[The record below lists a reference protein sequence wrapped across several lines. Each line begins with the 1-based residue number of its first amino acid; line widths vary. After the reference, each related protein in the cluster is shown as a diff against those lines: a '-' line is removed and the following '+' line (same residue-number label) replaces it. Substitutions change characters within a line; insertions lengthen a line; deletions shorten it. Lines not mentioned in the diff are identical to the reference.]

1 MKKVRGTKK
10 ASVGAAGKK
19 VKWTLLYISDKEV
32 VTEQFSEAL
41 IW

>member
-19 VKWTLLYISDKEV
+19 VQWTLLYISDKEA
-32 VTEQFSEAL
+32 VTEQLSEAL